1 MGALM
6 LDTADGWKRGG
17 KSGRP
22 SVVPNEPERSVMLTA
37 MRHEGPLK
45 MPPGP
50 PLSPEII
57 ADFEKWI
64 SMGAPDPRT
73 EPAKLPPPPYN
84 FDEAKKFWS
93 FQPVTD
99 PSPPKLAASEWSRTA
114 IDRFVKAKLD
124 EKKLT
129 PLGVASK
136 RVLLRRLSYDLTG
149 LPPSPEEMAAF
160 LGDSTPQ
167 AYEKQVDRLL
177 ASQAYGERWGRHWMD
192 LVRYADTSGCNA
204 DFPVPDAIRYRNWVI
219 HAFNH
224 DKPYNQFLRE
234 QIAGDLLPI
243 KKDEAG
249 KEILEDRNDK
259 IVATGYLAIARRFG
273 SRNNEFHLTIEDLI
287 DNVGK
292 VTLGLSV
299 SCARCHDHKF
309 DPIPTRDYYG
319 LYGIFQSTKYAFPGT
334 EIYPHAKDFVPLT
347 TGRDAE
353 RLKNYQKETSGLD
366 DRIEDFTAGREG
378 KGLSKEEKDKEMA
391 RMKERVV
398 VLERRA
404 PAVPR
409 AYAVSEG
416 TPVDAKVQIG
426 GDPRKVAEVTPRGFL
441 TILGGQKLP
450 SEEKGSGR
458 LELAEWITDPA
469 NPLTA
474 RVMVNRI
481 WQHHFGKG
489 LVATPNDFG
498 SRGDRPVNPEL
509 LDYLAS
515 RFRESGYS
523 IKAMHKLMVM
533 TRAYQMASGQ
543 NDRNASLDA
552 KNEYLWRF
560 DRRRLDAEE
569 IRDAM
574 LAVSGNLDR
583 TMGGPH
589 PFPPETTFKYTQH
602 VQFFATYETKQ
613 RGVYLMQQRQ
623 RKHPWLEAFDG
634 ADPNASSPV
643 RTSGQTS
650 IQALAMM
657 NSAFV
662 DEQSDALAVR
672 VGLAY
677 TTEVDRIGYAFRLA
691 YGRAPAPDE
700 IRESVKYLA
709 GARAAL
715 KESALPADR
724 QPRAAL
730 ASLMHVLLSS
740 DEFVFVD

>member
-1 MGALM
+1 
-6 LDTADGWKRGG
+6 
-17 KSGRP
+17 
-22 SVVPNEPERSVMLTA
+22 
-37 MRHEGPLK
+37 
-45 MPPGP
+45 
-50 PLSPEII
+50 
-57 ADFEKWI
+57 
-64 SMGAPDPRT
+64 
-73 EPAKLPPPPYN
+73 
-84 FDEAKKFWS
+84 
-93 FQPVTD
+93 
-99 PSPPKLAASEWSRTA
+99 
-114 IDRFVKAKLD
+114 
-124 EKKLT
+124 
-129 PLGVASK
+129 
-136 RVLLRRLSYDLTG
+136 
-149 LPPSPEEMAAF
+149 
-160 LGDSTPQ
+160 
-167 AYEKQVDRLL
+167 
-177 ASQAYGERWGRHWMD
+177 
-192 LVRYADTSGCNA
+192 
-204 DFPVPDAIRYRNWVI
+204 VI

-234 QIAGDLLPI
+234 QIAGDLLPV
-243 KKDEAG
+243 KKDAAG

-378 KGLSKEEKDKEMA
+378 KGLSKEDKDKEMT

-398 VLERRA
+398 VLERKA
-404 PAVPR
+404 PDVPR

-416 TPVDAKVQIG
+416 TPADAKVQIG
-426 GDPRKVAEVTPRGFL
+426 GDPRKLAEAAPRGFL

-450 SEEKGSGR
+450 SEQNGSGR
-458 LELAEWITDPA
+458 LELAEWITDPS

-481 WQHHFGKG
+481 WQHHFGRG

-498 SRGDRPVNPEL
+498 SRGERPVNPEL

-533 TRAYQMASGQ
+533 TRAYQMASG
-543 NDRNASLDA
+543 NDERNARIDA
-552 KNEYLWRF
+552 KNEYQWRF

-672 VGLAY
+672 VGFGVHHGSRSHL
-677 TTEVDRIGYAFRLA
+677 VRI
-691 YGRAPAPDE
+691 PAGV
-700 IRESVKYLA
+700 RTRA
-709 GARAAL
+709 GAGRD
-715 KESALPADR
+715 SR
-724 QPRAAL
+724 IR
-730 ASLMHVLLSS
+730 
-740 DEFVFVD
+740 